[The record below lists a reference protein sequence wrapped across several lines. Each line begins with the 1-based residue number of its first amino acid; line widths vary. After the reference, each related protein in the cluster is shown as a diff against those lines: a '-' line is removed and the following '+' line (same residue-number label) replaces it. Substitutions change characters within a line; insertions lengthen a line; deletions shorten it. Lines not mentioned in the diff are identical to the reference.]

1 MPMAISF
8 VGAGVIWK
16 FIYEYRGP
24 ENTQIGLLNAIIV
37 SLGYEPQA
45 WLTIPIWNNFFNG
58 YNDFDTNRFSSCHI

>member
-24 ENTQIGLLNAIIV
+24 GDTQIGLLNAIIV
-37 SLGYEPQA
+37 SFGYEPQA
-45 WLTIPIWNNFFNG
+45 WLTIPIWNNVFNG
-58 YNDFDTNRFSSCHI
+58 YNDLDTNRFSSCHI